1 MTPSGHERLKIV
13 AVQTDPE
20 PHFAG
25 GKSLM
30 SIGEPVLT

>member
-1 MTPSGHERLKIV
+1 MGGSGLLRRKL
-13 AVQTDPE
+13 TPE